1 MEQFIKVMLIH
12 LPETRDRV
20 GLVKNLIE
28 LFRQIDVNNDES
40 LEWEEFTGHII
51 ELGMVRKDR
60 TFIDAIKSYYASDIR
75 DDEKHDTEV
84 ENMFYIDKLKH
95 LLVMERD
102 SKRFKVYNSRTGK
115 YIQNVPEK
123 NVGKGGAVIAAD
135 YVEMGN
141 TKYVATTSNSNS
153 INFWDP
159 NNYIKREKIDT
170 SDIQMC
176 IKWCGDNVNRL
187 FTGGCDAQLH
197 AYDVLKLQEV
207 GKIDS
212 VTTNEKKDVVKHTET
227 IMDLLPIPDMGLIAT
242 ASLDSNICLWSMD
255 TLQGKSIHTD
265 HQNHVYSLEW
275 FAESRIILSA
285 GTDHDIYIWNPT
297 VSEKIFMLKGHN
309 HSLVGVKW
317 LKGTN

>member
-1 MEQFIKVMLIH
+1 M
-12 LPETRDRV
+12 
-20 GLVKNLIE
+20 
-28 LFRQIDVNNDES
+28 
-40 LEWEEFTGHII
+40 
-51 ELGMVRKDR
+51 
-60 TFIDAIKSYYASDIR
+60 AIKRGSNVKILRQESYW
-75 DDEKHDTEV
+75 
-84 ENMFYIDKLKH
+84 F
-95 LLVMERD
+95 
-102 SKRFKVYNSRTGK
+102 
-115 YIQNVPEK
+115 
-123 NVGKGGAVIAAD
+123 
-135 YVEMGN
+135 
-141 TKYVATTSNSNS
+141 
-153 INFWDP
+153 
-159 NNYIKREKIDT
+159 
-170 SDIQMC
+170 
-176 IKWCGDNVNRL
+176 
-187 FTGGCDAQLH
+187 
-197 AYDVLKLQEV
+197 QEV
-207 GKIDS
+207 GKVDS